1 MSAHMLDEQGN
12 AFANLTRIEFL
23 VLTANISDIRN
34 SHQAHVLSLLE
45 FGGTMIVYAQ
55 NKQAKHCFL
64 DPANIPGIS

>member
-1 MSAHMLDEQGN
+1 MS

-23 VLTANISDIRN
+23 VSDIRN

>member
-23 VLTANISDIRN
+23 VSDIRN

-55 NKQAKHCFL
+55 NKQAKHYFL